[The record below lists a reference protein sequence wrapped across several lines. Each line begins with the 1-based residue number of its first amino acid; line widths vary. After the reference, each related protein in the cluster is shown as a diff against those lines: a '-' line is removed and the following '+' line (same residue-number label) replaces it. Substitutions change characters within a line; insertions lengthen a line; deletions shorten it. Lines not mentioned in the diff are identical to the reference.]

1 MNIKNKKQLVA
12 LWNQLVNE
20 QGLIKVY
27 ESGEVGIETNKLRYD
42 KDNSLVVFA
51 PKENGEQ
58 N

>member
-1 MNIKNKKQLVA
+1 MNIEDKKQLVT

-27 ESGEVGIETNKLRYD
+27 ESGEVGIETNKLHYD
-42 KDNSLVVFA
+42 KDNSHVVFA